1 MLAMEL
7 GAIEADANA
16 SRSQIAANYDAAISQ
31 IEGYSTQATN
41 ALQQAAT
48 EQQAA
53 YEAAAGGLETAQ
65 MPAGM
70 GAAEAAAAGV
80 SGTAVGGAGVTGA
93 ALARSQAAAAR
104 SQGAAERAAVV
115 TSLADQ
121 AATGRLNE
129 ADVMAALDR
138 GIIDAQQAARIDSA
152 NRKSAAREA
161 RDKRKI
167 DIAGIKY
174 QATVEAAAKKAAVES
189 NRIEKQLALK
199 QLYAQLTPEQRAAYT
214 GKQSGTKAKTP
225 SWLVEKSGDLNAN
238 VGAKDKSKVTL
249 RERNNLVGYIAAYA
263 QDAQATN
270 STTALQYWTAAFQEL
285 LKTSPAAQLQLESL
299 GLPST
304 PSQLAKAF
312 TTTK

>member
-1 MLAMEL
+1 M
-7 GAIEADANA
+7 
-16 SRSQIAANYDAAISQ
+16 SR
-31 IEGYSTQATN
+31 
-41 ALQQAAT
+41 
-48 EQQAA
+48 
-53 YEAAAGGLETAQ
+53 
-65 MPAGM
+65 
-70 GAAEAAAAGV
+70 
-80 SGTAVGGAGVTGA
+80 
-93 ALARSQAAAAR
+93 
-104 SQGAAERAAVV
+104 
-115 TSLADQ
+115 
-121 AATGRLNE
+121 
-129 ADVMAALDR
+129 
-138 GIIDAQQAARIDSA
+138 

-214 GKQSGTKAKTP
+214 GKQSATKAKTP